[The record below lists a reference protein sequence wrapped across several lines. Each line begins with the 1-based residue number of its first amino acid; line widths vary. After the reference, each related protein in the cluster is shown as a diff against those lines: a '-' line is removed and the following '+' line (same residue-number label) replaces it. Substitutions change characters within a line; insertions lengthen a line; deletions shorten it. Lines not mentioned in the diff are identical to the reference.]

1 MKYWKVGTRALLVT
15 GLLTLAACQEE
26 KEPPKPPPPDALT
39 ACRNDCKT
47 TSEKM
52 FQECSDK
59 KTSEQAFDSMSECN
73 TQADDFSKKCR
84 AECDQKVAAAGK

>member
-1 MKYWKVGTRALLVT
+1 MRFWKATSSALLVM
-15 GLLTLAACQEE
+15 GVLTLAACKQE

-39 ACRNDCKT
+39 ACRNECKT

-52 FQECSDK
+52 FEECSDK
-59 KTSEQAFDSMSECN
+59 MTSEQAFDRMSECN

-84 AECDQKVAAAGK
+84 AECDQKVTATSK